1 MQNFEFVKILRDT
14 ISHRRN
20 PLSEDLSLPE
30 SEQDLLYE
38 NAAIVFVCSEYAGL
52 LMRISRKLH
61 RRVFVKQRIAFI
73 NDSSFLRD
81 ENPMSTPAERF
92 SKDFRPEN
100 LMFALSSDKV
110 LRCISVAFQENNP
123 GFRV

>member
-1 MQNFEFVKILRDT
+1 MISIYGAFQLHFKKTMQNFEFVKILRDT

-52 LMRISRKLH
+52 LM
-61 RRVFVKQRIAFI
+61 
-73 NDSSFLRD
+73 
-81 ENPMSTPAERF
+81 
-92 SKDFRPEN
+92 
-100 LMFALSSDKV
+100 
-110 LRCISVAFQENNP
+110 
-123 GFRV
+123 